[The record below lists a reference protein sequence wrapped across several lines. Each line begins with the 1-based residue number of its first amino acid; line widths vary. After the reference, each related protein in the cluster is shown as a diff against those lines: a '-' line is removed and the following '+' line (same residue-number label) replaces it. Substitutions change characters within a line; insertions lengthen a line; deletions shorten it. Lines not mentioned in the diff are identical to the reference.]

1 MAQNEKVTLETEI
14 HTVFSAVQDIDAGA
28 RPHSFKSTN
37 FMSPTTCGF
46 CQKSIWGLAGGGKG
60 FICTGIPHLHDQTNG
75 EECGYTC
82 HAKCQMK
89 APQDCTGVSLKA
101 DAKKAKKKKKGGK
114 DGADNDDDPVT
125 GNGSLRRT
133 STDSSI
139 PSIATPTSPRPTS
152 VQQTSSVSVGGKP
165 TATRHIANAP
175 PPAKYINTPIALA
188 PNGGA
193 TGSTAAKKA
202 KVLYKYDATSAEEL
216 SVKSGDV
223 INILEPDDGS
233 GWIVA
238 KIGRDEG
245 LVPAA
250 YVEVQS
256 AEPASAAKKGPPV
269 APRRSGK
276 KPEEPKKKKTFRAIY
291 DYDANS
297 ELEISIREGDLLA
310 LVGEDKGD
318 GWTEVEM
325 KGNVGSV
332 PSNYI
337 EPLDR

>member
-1 MAQNEKVTLETEI
+1 
-14 HTVFSAVQDIDAGA
+14 
-28 RPHSFKSTN
+28 
-37 FMSPTTCGF
+37 
-46 CQKSIWGLAGGGKG
+46 
-60 FICTGIPHLHDQTNG
+60 
-75 EECGYTC
+75 
-82 HAKCQMK
+82 MK
-89 APQDCTGVSLKA
+89 APQDCTGAGLKA

-114 DGADNDDDPVT
+114 DGADNDDDSVT

-139 PSIATPTSPRPTS
+139 PSNATPTSPHPTS
-152 VQQTSSVSVGGKP
+152 APRTPSVSVSGKP

-175 PPAKYINTPIALA
+175 PPTKYVNTPIAPA

-193 TGSTAAKKA
+193 TGGTAPQKA
-202 KVLYKYDATSAEEL
+202 KVIYKYDATSAEEL
-216 SVKSGDV
+216 SVKPGDV
-223 INILEPDDGS
+223 INVLEHDDGS

-250 YVEVQS
+250 YVEVQ
-256 AEPASAAKKGPPV
+256 AADTVAAAKKGPPV
-269 APRRSGK
+269 APRRSAK
-276 KPEEPKKKKTFRAIY
+276 KRDELKKDKKFRAIY

-337 EPLDR
+337 EPLDK